1 MRFSTIILFVC
12 VLFVANF
19 GRNDAK
25 RQHKNENV
33 KINEQSVES
42 EICDV
47 DQCVVSVFAYLK

>member
-1 MRFSTIILFVC
+1 MRLLTIILFVC

-25 RQHKNENV
+25 RQHKNV
-33 KINEQSVES
+33 KINDQTVVES

-47 DQCVVSVFAYLK
+47 DQCVVSVCLLI

>member
-1 MRFSTIILFVC
+1 MRLLTIILFVC

-25 RQHKNENV
+25 RQNKNV
-33 KINEQSVES
+33 KINDQTVDES